1 MTINS
6 KLPYYKDEVKKVIKD
21 DYVASKVVN
30 LLQRAFSDGVVS
42 IIQSNAKKSASKT
55 EAIENLNQNISDF
68 YVEKNYN
75 LLFEYFLGVIDNI
88 TRDGKLILSYQDV
101 AKEDFKNII
110 KAIYDMGLIAG
121 TQIAQDPKQLSIFF
135 ENREKIESGKY

>member
-42 IIQSNAKKSASKT
+42 IIQSNAKKSVSKT

-68 YVEKNYN
+68 YVEKNYD
-75 LLFEYFLGVIDNI
+75 LLFEYFLGVINNI

>member
-21 DYVASKVVN
+21 EYVASKVVN

-42 IIQSNAKKSASKT
+42 IIQSNAKKSANKT

-68 YVEKNYN
+68 YVEKNYD

>member
-21 DYVASKVVN
+21 EYAASKVVN

-42 IIQSNAKKSASKT
+42 IIQSNAKKSANKT

-68 YVEKNYN
+68 YVEKNYD

>member
-6 KLPYYKDEVKKVIKD
+6 KLPYYKDEVKKVVKD

-55 EAIENLNQNISDF
+55 EAVENLNQNISDF
-68 YVEKNYN
+68 YVEKNYD

>member
-1 MTINS
+1 MTVNS
-6 KLPYYKDEVKKVIKD
+6 RLPYYKDEAKKISND
-21 DYVASKVVN
+21 EYVSSKIVN
-30 LLQRAFSDGVVS
+30 LAQRAFSDGVVS
-42 IIQSNAKKSASKT
+42 VIQSNAKKSGSKS

-68 YVEKNYN
+68 YVEKNYDA
-75 LLFEYFLGVIDNI
+75 LYEYFLSLIDNI

-101 AKEDFKNII
+101 IKEDFKNII

-135 ENREKIESGKY
+135 ENREKIESGTY

>member
-1 MTINS
+1 MTVNS
-6 KLPYYKDEVKKVIKD
+6 RLPYYKDEAKKITND
-21 DYVASKVVN
+21 EYVSSKIVN
-30 LLQRAFSDGVVS
+30 LAQRAFSDGVVS
-42 IIQSNAKKSASKT
+42 IIQSNAKKSGSKS
-55 EAIENLNQNISDF
+55 EAIENLNQNISDL
-68 YVEKNYN
+68 YVEKNYDT
-75 LLFEYFLGVIDNI
+75 LYEYFLSLIDNI

-135 ENREKIESGKY
+135 ENREKIESGTY

>member
-1 MTINS
+1 MTVNS
-6 KLPYYKDEVKKVIKD
+6 RLPYYKDEAKKITND
-21 DYVASKVVN
+21 EYASSKIVN
-30 LLQRAFSDGVVS
+30 LAQRAFSDGVVS
-42 IIQSNAKKSASKT
+42 IIQSNAKKSGSKS

-68 YVEKNYN
+68 YVEKNYDT
-75 LLFEYFLGVIDNI
+75 LYEYFLSLIDNI

-101 AKEDFKNII
+101 AKEDFKSII

-135 ENREKIESGKY
+135 ENREKIESGNY

>member
-68 YVEKNYN
+68 YVEKNYD